1 MCKCEKDRSFLIFWK
16 CTVCSSRCVINFE
29 IQTMTN
35 NALSALNQCHW
46 SQQNLVNRKKIFL
59 EAKIHDG
66 TWRIVE
72 FFRLCVCVSNIK
84 PRNISLARTFLIRAL
99 QYLSLIASY
108 KCSVKWWRVQTHF
121 GCAFVFSSAIINKF
135 HIFTQVSSIH
145 ILNMYSRTHPPW
157 VMDSFVEET
166 LCPTNNCSLFGRI
179 IRVLRIS
186 VVKIISQLNKRTA
199 DWWATNAIHVK

>member
-1 MCKCEKDRSFLIFWK
+1 MERGELW
-16 CTVCSSRCVINFE
+16 NFF
-29 IQTMTN
+29 
-35 NALSALNQCHW
+35 
-46 SQQNLVNRKKIFL
+46 V
-59 EAKIHDG
+59 
-66 TWRIVE
+66 
-72 FFRLCVCVSNIK
+72 CVCVNNIK

-135 HIFTQVSSIH
+135 HISTQVSSIH